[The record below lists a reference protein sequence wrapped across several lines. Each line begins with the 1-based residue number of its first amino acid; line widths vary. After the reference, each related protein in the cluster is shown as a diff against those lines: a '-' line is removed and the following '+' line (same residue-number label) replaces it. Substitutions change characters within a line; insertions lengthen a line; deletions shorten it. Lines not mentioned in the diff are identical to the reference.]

1 MSSRFTIDEFLNAI
15 WSCGSDRSPRLRQ
28 GNPLS
33 HFLFIIVMEG
43 LHLAIEDAVN
53 QGLFRGA
60 RVREDGFSLS
70 YLFYADDQ
78 NISNLFTIL
87 NCFIWSRALDLI
99 YKSLIYMVFVLLMLK
114 WRLWLWVLGVLMLK
128 WRLWVLG
135 IGCMA
140 ASILFY
146 YLGLPVGVKMT
157 RINKW
162 DMVVSKFK
170 KRLSNRKANLLLVC
184 GRLTPIK
191 SVLNSLGI

>member
-1 MSSRFTIDEFLNAI
+1 MKSAK
-15 WSCGSDRSPRLRQ
+15 
-28 GNPLS
+28 
-33 HFLFIIVMEG
+33 HFKFVY
-43 LHLAIEDAVN
+43 D
-53 QGLFRGA
+53 FK
-60 RVREDGFSLS
+60 
-70 YLFYADDQ
+70 LFYMV
-78 NISNLFTIL
+78 SGLRLNLQ
-87 NCFIWSRALDLI
+87 
-99 YKSLIYMVFVLLMLK
+99 SLIYMVFVLLMLK
-114 WRLWLWVLGVLMLK
+114 WRLWLWVLGVLMFK

-140 ASILFY
+140 AAILFY

-184 GRLTPIK
+184 GRLTLIK